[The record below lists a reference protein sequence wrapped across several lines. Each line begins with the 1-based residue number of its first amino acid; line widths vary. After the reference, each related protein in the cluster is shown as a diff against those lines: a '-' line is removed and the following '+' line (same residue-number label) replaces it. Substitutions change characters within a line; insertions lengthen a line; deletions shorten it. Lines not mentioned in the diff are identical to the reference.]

1 MPDGDRRT
9 QGHEAPGGVRGAKI
23 RTADA
28 IPAGQQD
35 VRDGAHP
42 RPADADEVD
51 ARVAIDHENPLSAA
65 ATTRAAT
72 SRAACGRPS
81 RALAIAIACTR
92 AGSARRAST
101 APARRP
107 PFNSPPGPPTA

>member
-1 MPDGDRRT
+1 MPDVDRRA

-65 ATTRAAT
+65 AITSAAT
-72 SRAACGRPS
+72 SRAPCGRPR
-81 RALAIAIACTR
+81 RAPAIAIPPSR
-92 AGSARRAST
+92 DGSAPR
-101 APARRP
+101 PATTVAKRTP
-107 PFNSPPGPPTA
+107 

>member
-1 MPDGDRRT
+1 MPDVDRRA

-72 SRAACGRPS
+72 SRPACGRPTL
-81 RALAIAIACTR
+81 ALAIPLACRPRGAAPR
-92 AGSARRAST
+92 AA
-101 APARRP
+101 
-107 PFNSPPGPPTA
+107 